1 MIAPRHPERFEEV
14 SAVVAAAGFAC
25 VRRTSSE
32 GGESARTADVLLL
45 DTIGELA
52 AAYADASLV
61 FVGGSLVPR
70 GGHNILEPA
79 LYARPI
85 VVGPH
90 TQNFRQVVG
99 DFLEA
104 RAVVQLPED
113 RCDADGVASAFADL
127 LLNADESVRMGERA
141 LAVLESNRGA
151 TQRTFEAVRRMLEQK
166 QGRS

>member
-1 MIAPRHPERFEEV
+1 M
-14 SAVVAAAGFAC
+14 
-25 VRRTSSE
+25 
-32 GGESARTADVLLL
+32 
-45 DTIGELA
+45 
-52 AAYADASLV
+52 
-61 FVGGSLVPR
+61 PR

-127 LLNADESVRMGERA
+127 LLNADESVHMGERA

-151 TQRTFEAVRRMLEQK
+151 TQRTFEAVRGMLEQK
-166 QGRS
+166 QGMS